1 MNRYKELEEK
11 IEIAFKDKD
20 LLNAVFIHKS
30 YINEHADEGL
40 GHNERLEFLGDAV
53 LELAATE
60 DLYHGFPSE
69 EEGVL
74 TTWRSALVK
83 GINLAKIAKELN
95 LGAYL
100 FLSKGEEKSQGRHKD
115 YILANTLEALIG
127 AIYLDKN
134 FEVAKKFITKFI
146 LTNLGKI
153 LEEGLHEDPKSKL
166 QERSQS
172 ELNVTPHYEVIRDF
186 GPDHQKMFEV
196 GAYIGDELI
205 GKGEGSSKQKAEEK
219 AAEQAL
225 ENKRWL

>member
-11 IEIAFKDKD
+11 IEIEFKDKD

-30 YINEHADEGL
+30 YINEHTDEGL
-40 GHNERLEFLGDAV
+40 EHNERLEFLGDAV
-53 LELAATE
+53 LELASTE
-60 DLYHGFPSE
+60 DLYYGFPSE

-83 GINLAKIAKELN
+83 GMNLAKIAKELN

-100 FLSKGEEKSQGRHKD
+100 YLSKGEEKSQGRHKD

-172 ELNVTPHYEVIRDF
+172 ELNVTPHYEVLRDF